1 MSAVKSNFSN
11 PLSELITNDTYDLL
25 LSQGLIGDRIIRNF
39 QIRKKYKELRASK
52 VSSGDAIEKIREDFP
67 YLQFD
72 TIRKIIYN
80 IRK

>member
-1 MSAVKSNFSN
+1 MTAVKSNLVN
-11 PLSELITNDTYDLL
+11 PLSELITNDTYEVLL
-25 LSQGLIGDRIIRNF
+25 NQGIIGDKIIRNF

-52 VSSGDAIEKIREDFP
+52 VSAGDAIEQIREEFP

-72 TIRKIIYN
+72 TIRKIVYN

>member
-1 MSAVKSNFSN
+1 MSAVKSNLSN
-11 PLSELITNDTYDLL
+11 PLSELITNDTYELL
-25 LSQGLIGDRIIRNF
+25 LGQGLIGDRIIRNF